1 MKSCKKLTKVL
12 FLRHLNLKIWGNVL
26 KLLKLSDAGIKR
38 PKVNYV
44 INLRYLKFSQ
54 LGKKL
59 AQVYYYK
66 MLR

>member
-44 INLRYLKFSQ
+44 INLRYLKLSQ